1 MLHGGRKKKKNYLSR
16 EQGKM
21 ADILTDC
28 RMTISRKIEQFPPPS
43 FLFHH
48 FNDDH
53 SIDEDDFT
61 RCRNRTNENTR
72 NSPKINFCSGGIFF
86 FFFFT
91 PLNQLTFKIDYFI
104 LHLVLM
110 KKIFVEIWH
119 GKRYAEREMTRET
132 NGNYFSIRLS
142 GASNN
147 YLFLY
152 LLGILYIY
160 IG

>member
-1 MLHGGRKKKKNYLSR
+1 MYLYITTFDKMFTFDKNVAWRKKKKKNYLSR

-28 RMTISRKIEQFPPPS
+28 RMTISRRIEQFPPPS

-86 FFFFT
+86 FFFF
-91 PLNQLTFKIDYFI
+91 Y
-104 LHLVLM
+104 
-110 KKIFVEIWH
+110 
-119 GKRYAEREMTRET
+119 
-132 NGNYFSIRLS
+132 SS
-142 GASNN
+142 
-147 YLFLY
+147 
-152 LLGILYIY
+152 
-160 IG
+160 